1 MKNKYFFLVVGVMIV
16 MSGLILLK
24 FIKAHDEY
32 LVWETRKDVLEEE
45 LKILK
50 KEVSNHSAFLKKLRD
65 DPRFQEDV
73 VRRELG
79 YATDEETTFRFSEE

>member
-1 MKNKYFFLVVGVMIV
+1 MKNKYFILVAGVMIV
-16 MSGLILLK
+16 MSGLMLLK
-24 FIKAHDEY
+24 FFQAHDEY

-50 KEVSNHSAFLKKLRD
+50 REVSSHGAFLKKLRD

-79 YATDEETTFRFSEE
+79 YATDEETTFRFSEK

>member
-1 MKNKYFFLVVGVMIV
+1 MIV
-16 MSGLILLK
+16 MSGLMLLK
-24 FIKAHDEY
+24 FIQAHDEY

-50 KEVSNHSAFLKKLRD
+50 REVSSHGAFLKKLRD

-79 YATDEETTFRFSEE
+79 YATDEETTFRFSEK

>member
-1 MKNKYFFLVVGVMIV
+1 MKKKYFFLVAGVMIV
-16 MSGLILLK
+16 MSGLMLLK
-24 FIKAHDEY
+24 FIQAHDEY

-50 KEVSNHSAFLKKLRD
+50 REVSGHGAFLKKLRD

-79 YATDEETTFRFSEE
+79 YATDEETTFRFSEK